1 MKECVIVYRRS
12 LTHQEI
18 KDAEAEELEDE
29 AHVAEVVEPVV
40 HDAAKAEKDSLK
52 RNHEW
57 LSWPFFLLDVAGIG
71 LLDLLQH
78 VHFQFCRFSILVHIL
93 DDLQRDDLVPENEIL
108 DNWPIIAGFF
118 FVT

>member
-40 HDAAKAEKDSLK
+40 HDAAKAEKK
-52 RNHEW
+52 
-57 LSWPFFLLDVAGIG
+57 
-71 LLDLLQH
+71 
-78 VHFQFCRFSILVHIL
+78 
-93 DDLQRDDLVPENEIL
+93 
-108 DNWPIIAGFF
+108 IA
-118 FVT
+118 